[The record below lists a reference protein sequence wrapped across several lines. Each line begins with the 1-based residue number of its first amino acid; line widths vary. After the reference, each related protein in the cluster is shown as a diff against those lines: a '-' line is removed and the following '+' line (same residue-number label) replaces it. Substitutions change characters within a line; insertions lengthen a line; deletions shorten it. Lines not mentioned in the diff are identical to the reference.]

1 MCSICNM
8 CIICYLVFYNLML
21 VVVGN
26 KPLEHFAEMQTI
38 FSFLQYVFNL
48 QYMQVSIDL
57 FVQM

>member
-1 MCSICNM
+1 M